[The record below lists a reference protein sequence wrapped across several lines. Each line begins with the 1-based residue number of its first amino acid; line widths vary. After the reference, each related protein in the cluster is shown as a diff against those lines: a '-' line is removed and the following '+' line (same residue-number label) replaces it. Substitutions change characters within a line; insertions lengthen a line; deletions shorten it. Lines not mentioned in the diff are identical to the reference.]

1 MKVRL
6 AVLSAGTGAANNLMR
21 SLAAADPEW
30 ALVGCHSDRFV
41 LRTSPAPRNY
51 LLPAAGPVRVAA
63 LREIV
68 RRERIDLLVPGGDAD
83 VRLLSEARDAF
94 AGRVYLPPRTVVD
107 VCQDKLRLTV
117 HLRRHDVPAPV
128 THPIVSAEG
137 VDEVFRRFGAPA
149 RLWCRTRTGS
159 GSRGAIPVESAAQAR
174 AWIEYWERMRGV
186 RADEF
191 TLSEYL
197 PGRDFAAQALWRSG
211 ELVLLK
217 LCERLS
223 YFGGG
228 SQPSGQ
234 SSTPALA
241 KTVDEPR
248 VVDACT
254 RALAAFGPRTSG
266 VFSIDLKENAA
277 RVPCVTEVNAGR
289 FCMITN
295 IFDFTGRHNMA
306 GLYVRLAL
314 GERVDIRRKFE
325 AVGDYYLVRDLD
337 TLPGIYHA
345 DAFFD
350 GIEEVNAVTK
360 GVGTCS
366 RRDGTAGR
374 ARSASRSTTRTP
386 GSTRSSRRP

>member
-1 MKVRL
+1 MKARL

-21 SLAAADPEW
+21 SLAAADPAW

-41 LRTSPAPRNY
+41 LRKSPASRNY
-51 LLPAAGPVRVAA
+51 LLPAAGPSRTAA
-63 LREIV
+63 LRAV
-68 RRERIDLLVPGGDAD
+68 VKRERIDLLIPGGDAD
-83 VRLLSEARDAF
+83 VRFLSETRDAF
-94 AGRVYLPPRTVVD
+94 AGRVYLPPRTIVD
-107 VCQDKLRLTV
+107 VCQDKLQLTV
-117 HLRRHDVPAPV
+117 HLRRHHVPAPV
-128 THPIVSAEG
+128 THPVASADR
-137 VDEVFRRFGAPA
+137 VDEVFRRFGAPT

-159 GSRGAIPVESAAQAR
+159 GSRGAIPVESATQAR

-197 PGRDFAAQALWRSG
+197 PGRDFAAQALWREG

-248 VVDACT
+248 VVDVCT
-254 RALAAFGPRTSG
+254 RALAAFGPKTSG
-266 VFSIDLKENAA
+266 VFSIDLKESAA

-314 GERVDIRRKFE
+314 GERVDIRGEFE
-325 AVGDYYLVRDLD
+325 AVPDYYLVRDLD

-350 GIEEVNAVTK
+350 GIEEVSGAVK
-360 GVGTCS
+360 GVGECS

-374 ARSASRSTTRTP
+374 ARSASRSGTRTP
-386 GSTRSSRRP
+386 GSTRSSRRT

>member
-1 MKVRL
+1 MKARL

-21 SLAAADPEW
+21 SLAAANPSLV
-30 ALVGCHSDRFV
+30 LVGCHSDRFV
-41 LRTSPAPRNY
+41 LRKSSAARNY
-51 LLPAAGPVRVAA
+51 LLPATGGIAA
-63 LREIV
+63 LRTLV
-68 RRERIDLLVPGGDAD
+68 RRERIDLLVPGSDAD
-83 VRLLSEARDAF
+83 VRLLSAARAAL
-94 AGRVYLPPRTVVD
+94 AGRVYLPPRAVVD
-107 VCQDKLRLTV
+107 LCQDKLRLTAY
-117 HLRRHDVPAPV
+117 LRKHDVPAPV
-128 THPIVSAEG
+128 TYPVAAADRVGET
-137 VDEVFRRFGAPA
+137 FRRFGAPT
-149 RLWCRTRTGS
+149 RLWCRIRTGS

-186 RADEF
+186 RAGEF

-197 PGRDFAAQALWRSG
+197 PGRDFAAQALWRDG

-217 LCERLS
+217 VCERLS

-248 VVDACT
+248 VVDVCT
-254 RALAAFGPRTSG
+254 RALAAFGPKTSG
-266 VFSIDLKENAA
+266 VFSSDLKENVA

-374 ARSASRSTTRTP
+374 ARSTSRSGTRTP

>member
-1 MKVRL
+1 MKARL

-21 SLAAADPEW
+21 SLAAADPAW
-30 ALVGCHSDRFV
+30 VLIGCHSDRFV
-41 LRTSPAPRNY
+41 LRKSPAPRNY
-51 LLPAAGPVRVAA
+51 LLPPNVPDRIAA
-63 LREIV
+63 LCEVV
-68 RRERIDLLVPGGDAD
+68 RRERIGLIVPGGDTD
-83 VRLLSEARDAF
+83 VQFLSAARDAF
-94 AGRVYLPPRTVVD
+94 EGCVYLPPKAVVD
-107 VCQDKLRLTV
+107 VCQDKLLLAA
-117 HLRRHDVPAPV
+117 HLRRHDVPAPA
-128 THPIVSAEG
+128 THPVPA
-137 VDEVFRRFGAPA
+137 VDRVEETFRRFGAPA
-149 RLWCRTRTGS
+149 RLWCRIRTGS

-186 RADEF
+186 RAEEF

-197 PGRDFAAQALWRSG
+197 PGRDFAAQALWRGG

-248 VVDACT
+248 VVDVCT
-254 RALAAFGPRTSG
+254 RALTAFGPKTSG
-266 VFSIDLKENAA
+266 VFSIDLRESEA
-277 RVPCVTEVNAGR
+277 RVPNVTEVNAGR

-314 GERVDIRRKFE
+314 GARVDIRREFE
-325 AVGDYYLVRDLD
+325 TAGDYYLVRDLD
-337 TLPGIYHA
+337 TLPGIFHA

-350 GIEEVNAVTK
+350 GIEEVSGAAR
-360 GVGTCS
+360 GVGECS

-374 ARSASRSTTRTP
+374 ARSTSRSGTRTP
-386 GSTRSSRRP
+386 GSTRGSRRT